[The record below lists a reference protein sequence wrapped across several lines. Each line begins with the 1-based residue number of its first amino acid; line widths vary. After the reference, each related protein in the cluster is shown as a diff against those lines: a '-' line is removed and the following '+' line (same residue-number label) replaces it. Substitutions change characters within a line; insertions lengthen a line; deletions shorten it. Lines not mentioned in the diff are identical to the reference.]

1 MLKKNVSL
9 NGIPRVL
16 VVDAEEKLVNVIRE
30 QLGLTGT
37 KVGCGQGQCGAC
49 SVILDGKVVRSCVTS
64 MRRVPDGARLTTVEG
79 VGTPDDLH
87 PIQQALVHHGAAQ
100 CGFCMPGFV
109 VSAKAMLD
117 DNAQPSRQGPDLVRR
132 ASQRLSL

>member
-49 SVILDGKVVRSCVTS
+49 SVILDGKWVVLFDQHEACPGRGA
-64 MRRVPDGARLTTVEG
+64 PHDGRG
-79 VGTPDDLH
+79 RGY
-87 PIQQALVHHGAAQ
+87 
-100 CGFCMPGFV
+100 PG
-109 VSAKAMLD
+109 
-117 DNAQPSRQGPDLVRR
+117 
-132 ASQRLSL
+132 

>member
-37 KVGCGQGQCGAC
+37 KVGCGQG
-49 SVILDGKVVRSCVTS
+49 
-64 MRRVPDGARLTTVEG
+64 
-79 VGTPDDLH
+79 
-87 PIQQALVHHGAAQ
+87 
-100 CGFCMPGFV
+100 
-109 VSAKAMLD
+109 
-117 DNAQPSRQGPDLVRR
+117 
-132 ASQRLSL
+132 LSLIHI